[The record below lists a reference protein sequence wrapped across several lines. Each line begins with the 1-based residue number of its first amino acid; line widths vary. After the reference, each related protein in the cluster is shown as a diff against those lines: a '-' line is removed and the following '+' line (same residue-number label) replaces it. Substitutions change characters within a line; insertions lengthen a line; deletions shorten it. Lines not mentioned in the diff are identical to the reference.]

1 MAYLQLQGIE
11 KFFGENRAIKGID
24 LSINPGEFIVFV
36 GPSGCGKSTLLR
48 LIAGLEHIDGGQLT
62 LDGKDITHLP
72 SSKRDLAMVFQS
84 YALYPHMSVYENMSF
99 ALMLAKVDPKVID
112 EKVQNAARILN
123 LTQYLKRTP
132 KELSGGQRQRVAI
145 GRAIV
150 RSPKVF
156 LFDEPLSNLD
166 AALRGQTRVEIAKL
180 HRDLGATTIYVT
192 HDQVEAMTL
201 ADRVVVL
208 RDGIIEQV
216 GTPLELYDQPA
227 NQFVAQFIGTPQM
240 NVVPLQKTPAVVQ
253 QQAPAGAVGGAIG
266 LRPENITV
274 RASGNTPVAGQVDL
288 VEALGAGDMPL
299 GVRRRIAHVDDDD
312 PALGH
317 ALLEI
322 RERNADD
329 RRLVELVLGRYR
341 RRGGDDR
348 GGTRD
353 QTGGRER
360 GRAGSNRVHDAPPC
374 NGAWNGHCSKAGA
387 GRAWG
392 GPRRRGRAGR
402 RRPPGTW
409 RTGRPR

>member
-1 MAYLQLQGIE
+1 MAYLQLRGIE
-11 KFFGENRAIKGID
+11 KFFGEHRAIKGID
-24 LSINPGEFIVFV
+24 LTINQGEFIVFV

-48 LIAGLEHIDGGQLT
+48 LIAGLENIDGGTLM
-62 LDGKDITHLP
+62 LDGRDITDQP

-99 ALMLAKVDPKVID
+99 ALKLAKVDKQVID

-123 LTQYLKRTP
+123 LTQYLQRTP

-150 RSPKVF
+150 RAPKVF

-216 GTPLELYDQPA
+216 GTPLELYDRPA

-240 NVVPLQKTPAVVQ
+240 NVVPLPQLPPPVQ
-253 QQAPAGAVGGAIG
+253 QQAPEGAMGGAIG

-274 RASGNTPVAGQVDL
+274 RNTGATPVPGQVDL
-288 VEALGAGDMPL
+288 VEALGAETLIYVSTPG
-299 GVRRRIAHVDDDD
+299 GAQFVARQ
-312 PALGH
+312 
-317 ALLEI
+317 
-322 RERNADD
+322 ND
-329 RRLVELVLGRYR
+329 R
-341 RRGGDDR
+341 
-348 GGTRD
+348 
-353 QTGGRER
+353 TGL
-360 GRAGSNRVHDAPPC
+360 RAGDAVSLDIDASQAHWFDPQGRVVARQ
-374 NGAWNGHCSKAGA
+374 AA
-387 GRAWG
+387 
-392 GPRRRGRAGR
+392 
-402 RRPPGTW
+402 
-409 RTGRPR
+409 

>member
-1 MAYLQLQGIE
+1 MAYLQLKGIE
-11 KFFGENRAIKGID
+11 KYFGEHRAIKGID
-24 LSINPGEFIVFV
+24 LTIEKGEFIVFV

-48 LIAGLEHIDGGQLT
+48 LIAGLEHIDGGQLI
-62 LDGKDITHLP
+62 LDGKDITHAP

-99 ALMLAKVDPKVID
+99 ALKLAKVDPAVID

-123 LTQYLKRTP
+123 LTQYLQRTP

-201 ADRVVVL
+201 ADKVVVL

-216 GTPLELYDQPA
+216 GSPLELYDRPA

-240 NVVPLQKTPAVVQ
+240 NVVPLAQAPALVA
-253 QQAPAGAVGGAIG
+253 QQAPAAAVGGAIG
-266 LRPENITV
+266 LRPESVTV
-274 RASGNTPVAGQVDL
+274 RSAGTTPVAGTVDL
-288 VEALGAGDMPL
+288 VEALGAETLIYVSTP
-299 GVRRRIAHVDDDD
+299 
-312 PALGH
+312 
-317 ALLEI
+317 
-322 RERNADD
+322 
-329 RRLVELVLGRYR
+329 
-341 RRGGDDR
+341 
-348 GGTRD
+348 
-353 QTGGRER
+353 
-360 GRAGSNRVHDAPPC
+360 
-374 NGAWNGHCSKAGA
+374 AGA
-387 GRAWG
+387 QYVARQNERTGQHAGDAVSLDIDTTQAHWFDT
-392 GPRRRGRAGR
+392 AGR
-402 RRPPGTW
+402 VVATQRA
-409 RTGRPR
+409 